1 MNESK
6 QQLTKAVI
14 KITATNDN
22 SIKNDIKI
30 TTTILKMT
38 VKQLK
43 ALFKI
48 TAVVLKMIVKK
59 TLFKITV
66 N

>member
-1 MNESK
+1 MKVK
-6 QQLTKAVI
+6 QQKAVI

-48 TAVVLKMIVKK
+48 TTAVLKMIVK
-59 TLFKITV
+59 
-66 N
+66 